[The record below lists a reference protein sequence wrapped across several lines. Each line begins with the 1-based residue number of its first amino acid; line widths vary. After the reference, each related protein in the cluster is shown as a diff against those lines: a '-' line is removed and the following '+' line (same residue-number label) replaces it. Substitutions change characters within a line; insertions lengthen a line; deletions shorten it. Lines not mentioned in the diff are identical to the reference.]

1 MFTMPEVSISL
12 FLHPRSV
19 LLRIEDVGLAELA
32 VLLWLGAVAAEAGG
46 HHAGVGRP
54 APDRR
59 GGAVQIGQT
68 VPEGQGQ
75 KCGKMN
81 SGQCVKT

>member
-32 VLLWLGAVAAEAGG
+32 VLLWLGSVAAEAGG
-46 HHAGVGRP
+46 HHARVGRP
-54 APDRR
+54 APDRRR

-68 VPEGQGQ
+68 VPQRWTKDKSAER
-75 KCGKMN
+75 
-81 SGQCVKT
+81 